1 MRIKRYEA
9 PTIQEALM
17 KVKKDLGPEA
27 VILYTKTFRKGGV
40 LGLFGRP
47 MAEITAGVDLNLLD
61 DVAKRKAAPATAP
74 TMAAPSEKPE
84 TVVLKSSA
92 TAVLPPPSPASQ
104 GSLDPARAKVKALQR
119 ELNEM
124 KTSSLATVLRD
135 LSPAADN
142 SVLLS
147 EGFSKVK
154 KKMAKQEVEDF
165 LVQRIIKG
173 MIEEKIDPEQK
184 EEVFRWLQRFV
195 AQAVK
200 IAPPSAAANYQ
211 KVVAFV
217 GPTGVGKTTTLAKLA
232 ARYSL
237 MERRK
242 VALVTADTYRI
253 AATEQLKTYGR
264 IMGIP
269 VEVADSAE
277 DIPGILAKYKSM
289 DLVLVD
295 TAGRSPSN
303 EEQLNELK
311 VFVAKSQP
319 DEIHLVLSATTK
331 YHDMIRII
339 ERFGSAV
346 PLNRMI
352 FTKLDETRFYGA
364 FLNLMNNFQIPLS
377 FYATGQNVPDD
388 LEVPEAQSLSERIA
402 RAILS

>member
-1 MRIKRYEA
+1 MRIRRYEA

-61 DVAKRKAAPATAP
+61 DVNKKKGSLNSGPSVIEKGETALVSPSQIVGAAPP
-74 TMAAPSEKPE
+74 PK
-84 TVVLKSSA
+84 
-92 TAVLPPPSPASQ
+92 LPPL

-124 KTSSLATVLRD
+124 KTSSVATALRD
-135 LSPAADN
+135 LNHADTTA
-142 SVLLS
+142 LLS
-147 EGFSKVK
+147 EGFNRIK
-154 KKMAKQEVEDF
+154 KKLTKQEVEDF
-165 LVQRIIKG
+165 LIQKIVKG
-173 MIEEKIDPEQK
+173 MIADRIDPENT
-184 EEVFRWLQRFV
+184 EEVFGWTNRFV
-195 AQAVK
+195 AGAVK
-200 IAPPSAAANYQ
+200 IAPPESGVHFQ
-211 KVVAFV
+211 RVLAFV

-237 MERRK
+237 MERKK
-242 VALVTADTYRI
+242 VAMVTADTYRI
-253 AATEQLKTYGR
+253 AATEQLKTYGK

-277 DIPGILAKYKSM
+277 DISGILAKYKTM

-295 TAGRSPSN
+295 TAGRSPSSD
-303 EEQLNELK
+303 EQLDELK
-311 VFVAKSQP
+311 HFISRSQP

-331 YHDMIRII
+331 YFDMIRII

-346 PLNRMI
+346 PINRMI
-352 FTKLDETRFYGA
+352 FTKLDETRYYGA

-388 LEVPEAQSLSERIA
+388 LELPETHSLAERIT
-402 RAILS
+402 RMLLS

>member
-40 LGLFGRP
+40 LGLFGKP

-61 DVAKRKAAPATAP
+61 DVAKRKSALAVVSPNTERGEMILP
-74 TMAAPSEKPE
+74 KPVAVAS
-84 TVVLKSSA
+84 TSILSQSSI
-92 TAVLPPPSPASQ
+92 

-124 KTSSLATVLRD
+124 KTSGVAGILRD
-135 LSPAADN
+135 FSQTDSAPF
-142 SVLLS
+142 LS
-147 EGFSKVK
+147 EGFSKIK
-154 KKMAKQEVEDF
+154 KKLMKQEVEDF
-165 LVQRIIKG
+165 LVQKIIKG
-173 MIEEKIDPEQK
+173 MISEKIDPENA
-184 EEVFRWLQRFV
+184 EEVFLWLNRFV
-195 AQAVK
+195 ASAIK
-200 IAPPSAAANYQ
+200 IAPPSPAANFQ
-211 KVVAFV
+211 KVIAFV

-232 ARYSL
+232 ARFSL
-237 MERRK
+237 IERK
-242 VALVTADTYRI
+242 KIALITADTYRI

-269 VEVADSAE
+269 VEVADSADE
-277 DIPGILAKYKSM
+277 ISGILSKFKNN

-295 TAGRSPSN
+295 TAGRSPSSDD
-303 EEQLNELK
+303 QLEELK
-311 VFVAKSQP
+311 HFIARSQA

-331 YHDMIRII
+331 YFDMIRII

-346 PLNRMI
+346 PINRMI

-377 FYATGQNVPDD
+377 FYAVGQNVPDD
-388 LEVPEAQSLSERIA
+388 LEVPEVHSLSERIT
-402 RAILS
+402 RALLS

>member
-40 LGLFGRP
+40 LGLFGKP

-61 DVAKRKAAPATAP
+61 DVAKRKNAAISAPSVVDRVEIPMVKPTLVAAPAVAAVAP
-74 TMAAPSEKPE
+74 
-84 TVVLKSSA
+84 L
-92 TAVLPPPSPASQ
+92 

-124 KTSSLATVLRD
+124 KTSSVASALREMISPEMGGVLSDGFAKIRKK
-135 LSPAADN
+135 LS
-142 SVLLS
+142 
-147 EGFSKVK
+147 
-154 KKMAKQEVEDF
+154 KQEVEDF
-165 LVQRIIKG
+165 LSQKMIKG
-173 MIEEKIDPEQK
+173 MITEKIDPDK
-184 EEVFRWLQRFV
+184 PDEVFAWVNRFV
-195 AQAVK
+195 AGAMKVAQ
-200 IAPPSAAANYQ
+200 PTPAANYQ
-211 KVVAFV
+211 KVIAFV

-232 ARYSL
+232 ARFSL
-237 MERRK
+237 IERKK
-242 VALVTADTYRI
+242 VAMVTADTYRI

-269 VEVADSAE
+269 VEVADSADE
-277 DIPGILAKYKSM
+277 IVNVLTKYKNC

-295 TAGRSPSN
+295 TAGRSPSSD
-303 EEQLNELK
+303 EQLDELK
-311 VFVAKSQP
+311 HFIARSQA

-331 YHDMIRII
+331 YFDMIRII

-346 PLNRMI
+346 PINRMI
-352 FTKLDETRFYGA
+352 FTKLDETRSYGA

-377 FYATGQNVPDD
+377 YYSVGQNVPDD
-388 LEVPEAQSLSERIA
+388 LEIPEVHSLAERIT
-402 RAILS
+402 RALLS

>member
-61 DVAKRKAAPATAP
+61 DVTKRKAPSVPAPTQTERAEAPSAKMAATA
-74 TMAAPSEKPE
+74 TM
-84 TVVLKSSA
+84 T
-92 TAVLPPPSPASQ
+92 PPPPL

-124 KTSSLATVLRD
+124 KTSSLATVLKD
-135 LSPAADN
+135 IHSTDN

-147 EGFSKVK
+147 EGFNKVK
-154 KKMAKQEVEDF
+154 KKMVRQEVEDF
-165 LVQRIIKG
+165 LIQRIIKG
-173 MIEEKIDPEQK
+173 MIAEKIDPDK
-184 EEVFRWLQRFV
+184 NEELSAWLKRFV
-195 AQAVK
+195 ANAVK
-200 IAPPSAAANYQ
+200 IAPPAAPVNFQ

-242 VALVTADTYRI
+242 VAMVTADTYRI

-277 DIPGILAKYKSM
+277 DISNILAKYKNM

-303 EEQLNELK
+303 EEQLDELK
-311 VFVAKSQP
+311 RFIARSQP

-331 YHDMIRII
+331 YYDMIRII
-339 ERFGSAV
+339 ERFGAAV
-346 PLNRMI
+346 PINRMI

-377 FYATGQNVPDD
+377 YYSTGQNVPDD
-388 LEVPEAQSLSERIA
+388 LEVPEAQSLADRITKA
-402 RAILS
+402 LLT

>member
-47 MAEITAGVDLNLLD
+47 MAEITAGVDLNLMD
-61 DVAKRKAAPATAP
+61 DLAKRKPGSTPAPVAASSQSPLVRATATATLTAIQPATP
-74 TMAAPSEKPE
+74 
-84 TVVLKSSA
+84 
-92 TAVLPPPSPASQ
+92 

-135 LSPAADN
+135 MNPSET
-142 SVLLS
+142 SILLS
-147 EGFSKVK
+147 EGFNKVK
-154 KKMAKQEVEDF
+154 KKMARQEVEDF
-165 LVQRIIKG
+165 LIQRIIKG
-173 MIEEKIDPEQK
+173 MIGEKVDPEK
-184 EEVFRWLQRFV
+184 NEELSAWLKRFV
-195 AQAVK
+195 AGTIK
-200 IAPPSAAANYQ
+200 IAPPAAPLDFQ

-242 VALVTADTYRI
+242 VAMVTADTYRI

-277 DIPGILAKYKSM
+277 DITGILAKYKNM
-289 DLVLVD
+289 DLILVD

-303 EEQLNELK
+303 EEQLEELRR
-311 VFVAKSQP
+311 FIGKSQP

-331 YHDMIRII
+331 YYDMIRII
-339 ERFGSAV
+339 ERFGAAV
-346 PLNRMI
+346 PINRMI

-364 FLNLMNNFQIPLS
+364 FLNLMNNFQIPIS
-377 FYATGQNVPDD
+377 YYSTGQNVPDD
-388 LEVPEAQSLSERIA
+388 LEVPEAHSLADRITKSL
-402 RAILS
+402 LS